1 MSKIKGYFDKLLV
14 MDCETTGLNV
24 NATDPSANDVDG
36 DGGYYQPVSFGLIV
50 ADAQKHTIL
59 DTLYVEIKWD
69 GISAWNDSAEKIHG
83 LSKEYLEQNG
93 VTAEEAV
100 VEIAQ
105 FIDKHWPSSSE
116 YSMNRCV
123 RCAGHNV
130 ATFDIWFM
138 RRLYGMAHASE
149 LMFKTGNR
157 FVDTSSI
164 GYVAGFYTSDALFE
178 HLGTARQAHNS
189 LEDAYMSLKAIKY
202 ISRQLKK
209 AAQLQ

>member
-1 MSKIKGYFDKLLV
+1 MSKIKGFFDKLLV

-24 NATDPSANDVDG
+24 NSIDPSAG
-36 DGGYYQPVSFGLIV
+36 DREGEYYQPVSFGLIV
-50 ADAQKHTIL
+50 ADAQKHSII

-69 GISAWNDSAEKIHG
+69 ETSLWNESAEKIHG
-83 LSKEYLEQNG
+83 LSKEYLNENG
-93 VTAEEAV
+93 IAAEEAV

-105 FIDKHWPSSSE
+105 FIDAHWPSNSE
-116 YSMNRCV
+116 YSMNRNV

-138 RRLYGMAHASE
+138 RRLYEMANASD

-178 HLGTARQAHNS
+178 YLGTARQAHNA

-202 ISRQLKK
+202 VNRQLRKTME
-209 AAQLQ
+209 